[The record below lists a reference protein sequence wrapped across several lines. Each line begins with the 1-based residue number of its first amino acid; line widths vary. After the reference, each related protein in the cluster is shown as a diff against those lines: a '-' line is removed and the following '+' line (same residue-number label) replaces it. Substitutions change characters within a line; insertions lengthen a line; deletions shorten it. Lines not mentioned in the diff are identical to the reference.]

1 MDYKYIENLVER
13 YFDCK
18 TTLIEEQIL
27 RSFFMQYE
35 LPENLVQYKP
45 LFETLNQESH
55 LELPDDFDN
64 KVMAEI
70 SNLELQQKTSPFT
83 RKLSNINLTLKP
95 FYKAVASVALIITVG
110 LSASEYFNSKEGDT
124 VEYNYAKYH
133 DTYSDPQVAYS
144 QVSSALNDLS
154 KAFKSNNIGVTDTAT
169 ISEAAA
175 GKQLQ

>member
-1 MDYKYIENLVER
+1 MKKI
-13 YFDCK
+13 
-18 TTLIEEQIL
+18 
-27 RSFFMQYE
+27 
-35 LPENLVQYKP
+35 
-45 LFETLNQESH
+45 
-55 LELPDDFDN
+55 
-64 KVMAEI
+64 
-70 SNLELQQKTSPFT
+70 
-83 RKLSNINLTLKP
+83 RK
-95 FYKAVASVALIITVG
+95 IITAVLAAAVLCLCMAG
-110 LSASEYFNSKEGDT
+110 CGAGEEAKIIGTCTLTVQDQLQDEKVDIAEGDT